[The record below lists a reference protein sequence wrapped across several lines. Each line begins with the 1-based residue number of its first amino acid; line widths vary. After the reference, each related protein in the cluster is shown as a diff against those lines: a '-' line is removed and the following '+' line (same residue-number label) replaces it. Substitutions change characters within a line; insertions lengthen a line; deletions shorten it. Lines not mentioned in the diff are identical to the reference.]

1 MPNGSWKE
9 ALGSKVPASWAA
21 EIDDFELQIRL
32 RKAGKVDEKVFAE
45 TRLRRGAYGQRYDN
59 GQRHDGE
66 ETRALR
72 YPCGELTKGPN
83 TVWDA
88 PGMQRIKIPYGKMTA
103 EQLDV
108 LCEVAEEYSDDIL
121 HITTRQ
127 DIQLHFVHIDD
138 TPDLM
143 RRLAAVGITTREAC
157 GNTVRNVTACSIA
170 GVCRDEAF
178 DVVPYAHATAFFLLG
193 HPDTQDFGRK
203 FKVAFSGC
211 AGHAC
216 GITGIHDIGCIAR
229 VRNTDGRAER
239 GFEVYVGGGLGPVP
253 QQAQLFSEFV
263 PERELLPLCQAIS
276 RVFAAHGERANRARA
291 RLKFVLKK
299 AGIEQFKAW
308 VEEER
313 AALTPDPRWTA
324 FLEDLHSTT
333 PRGLRPAGKAL
344 PPARSDAMALWLK
357 RNVYLQRQ
365 PGYAAVTIRLPLGD
379 LTSAQGRFLADVARE
394 LSGGELVTTVDQNLV
409 LQWVSVD
416 DIASLYERLAAKQ
429 LATPGAGTIADVTSC
444 PGTDTCKLGISS
456 SRGLAATLQT
466 ELAAAAA
473 AGDAVSDLH
482 VKCSGCSNSCGQHH
496 IADIGFL
503 GVSRSVK
510 GNRMP
515 HFQLV
520 VGGQWTNNGGS
531 FGLAI
536 GAIPSKLAPTAV
548 KRLTDGFRAERQPDE
563 SFQAWSQRIGKK
575 ALRDRVQDLIDAGTT
590 NPEPSLFQDWGDPRT
605 YSISDMGVGECAG
618 EVISPLEFGLA
629 ASEQKIFEA
638 QLALEAERMQE
649 ASNKARAAML
659 EAARGMVRHAAPLI
673 RIDDDAAV
681 LAAFRKHVQDSDRFT
696 GLANRFAFQLLR
708 PLEADVGPSDQNAV
722 HQRIGEAQAFLEAAY
737 EIQAQGAVAR

>member
-9 ALGSKVPASWAA
+9 LLGRNMPAGWAA

-32 RKAGKVDEKVFAE
+32 RKAGKIDEKVFAE

-66 ETRALR
+66 EARALR

-88 PGMQRIKIPYGKMTA
+88 PGMQRIKIPYGKMSA

-121 HITTRQ
+121 HVTTRQ

-170 GVCRDEAF
+170 GVCRDETF

-229 VRNTDGRAER
+229 TRDVGGTTER

-263 PERELLPLCQAIS
+263 PERELLPLCQAIC

-299 AGIEQFKAW
+299 AGMAQFKDW
-308 VEEER
+308 VTEER
-313 AALTPDPRWTA
+313 AALTPDPLWTA
-324 FLEDLHSTT
+324 FLDELHGETT
-333 PRGLRPAGKAL
+333 PSGLRPAGKAL
-344 PPARSDAMALWLK
+344 PAARNDEMALWLK

-365 PGYAAVTIRLPLGD
+365 SGYAVVTIRLPLGD
-379 LTSAQGRFLADVARE
+379 LTTAQGRFLADIARE
-394 LSGGELVTTVDQNLV
+394 LSAGQLVTTVDQNLA
-409 LQWVSVD
+409 LQWVSLD
-416 DIASLYERLAAKQ
+416 DIDSLYERLAAQ
-429 LATPGAGTIADVTSC
+429 HLATPGAGSIADVTSC
-444 PGTDTCKLGISS
+444 PGTDTCKLGISA
-456 SRGLAATLQT
+456 SRGLAAQLHT

-520 VGGQWTNNGGS
+520 VGGQWENNGGS

-548 KRLTDGFRAERQPDE
+548 KRLTDGFRAERQE
-563 SFQAWSQRIGKK
+563 GETFQAWSERIGKR
-575 ALRDRVQDLIDAGTT
+575 ALRDRVQDLIDAGLN
-590 NPEPSLFQDWGDPRT
+590 NPEASLFQDWGDPRT
-605 YSISDMGVGECAG
+605 YSIHDLGVGECAG

-638 QLALEAERMQE
+638 QLALEAEHLDD
-649 ASNKARAAML
+649 ASGKARAAML
-659 EAARGMVRHAAPLI
+659 EAARGMIRHAAPLI
-673 RIDDDAAV
+673 RVGDDASV
-681 LAAFRKHVQDSDRFT
+681 IAAFRKHVQESDRFA
-696 GLANRFAFQLLR
+696 GVQSRFAFQLLR
-708 PLEADVGPSDQNAV
+708 PADGDPQASDRSSV
-722 HQRIGEAQAFLEAAY
+722 YQRIGEAQAFLEAAY
-737 EIQAQGAVAR
+737 EVQAQGAGS

>member
-9 ALGSKVPASWAA
+9 LLGSRVQAGWAA

-66 ETRALR
+66 ESRALH
-72 YPCGELTKGPN
+72 YPCGDLTKGPN
-83 TVWDA
+83 TLWDA
-88 PGMQRIKIPYGKMTA
+88 PGMQRIKIPYGKMSA
-103 EQLDV
+103 DQLDA

-157 GNTVRNVTACSIA
+157 GNTVRNVTACPIA

-178 DVVPYAHATAFFLLG
+178 DVVPYAHATTFFLLG

-229 VRNTDGRAER
+229 TRTVGDKVER

-253 QQAQLFSEFV
+253 QQAQLLSEFV
-263 PERELLPLCQAIS
+263 PEAELLPLCQAIC

-291 RLKFVLKK
+291 RLKFVIKR
-299 AGIEQFKAW
+299 AGLAQFKAW

-324 FLEDLHSTT
+324 FLDDLHADKPS
-333 PRGLRPAGKAL
+333 GLRPPGKAL
-344 PPARSDAMALWLK
+344 PAARDDAMAQWLK
-357 RNVYLQRQ
+357 RNLYLQRQ

-379 LTSAQGRFLADVARE
+379 LTTAQGRFLADVARE
-394 LSGGELVTTVDQNLV
+394 LSGGQLVTTVEQNLV
-409 LQWVSVD
+409 LQWVSLD
-416 DIASLYERLAAKQ
+416 DIDALYERLAAEH
-429 LATPGAGTIADVTSC
+429 LAMPGAGTIADVTSC

-456 SRGLAATLQT
+456 SRGLAAKLQT
-466 ELAAAAA
+466 ELEAAAAS
-473 AGDAVSDLH
+473 GDAVSDLH

-520 VGGQWTNNGGS
+520 VGGQWENNGGS

-563 SFQAWSQRIGKK
+563 SFQLWSQRIGKA
-575 ALRDRVQDLIDAGTT
+575 ALRDRVKDLIDAGT
-590 NPEPSLFQDWGDPRT
+590 NSPEPSLFQDWGDPRT
-605 YSISDMGVGECAG
+605 YSIQDMGVGECAG

-629 ASEQKIFEA
+629 NSEQKIFEA
-638 QLALEAERMQE
+638 QLALEAERMDD
-649 ASNKARAAML
+649 ANTKARAAMI
-659 EAARGMVRHAAPLI
+659 EAARAMVRHTAPLV
-673 RIDDDAAV
+673 RVADDAAV
-681 LAAFRKHVQDSDRFT
+681 VAAFRKHVQEAERFA
-696 GLANRFAFQLLR
+696 GLSNRFAFQLLR
-708 PLEADVGPSDQNAV
+708 EADAAASDRNAV

-737 EIQAQGAVAR
+737 EIHAQGAARS

>member
-1 MPNGSWKE
+1 MPYGSWKE
-9 ALGSKVPASWAA
+9 LLGAKLQAGWAA

-66 ETRALR
+66 ESRALR
-72 YPCGELTKGPN
+72 YPCGDLTKGPN
-83 TVWDA
+83 TLWDA
-88 PGMQRIKIPYGKMTA
+88 PGMQRIKIPYGKMSA

-157 GNTVRNVTACSIA
+157 GNTVRNVTACPIA
-170 GVCRDEAF
+170 GVCRDESF

-229 VRNTDGRAER
+229 TRTVGDKIER

-263 PERELLPLCQAIS
+263 PETELLPLCQAIS

-291 RLKFVLKK
+291 RLKFVLKR
-299 AGIEQFKAW
+299 AGLAQFKAW

-313 AALTPDPRWTA
+313 AALPPDPRWTA
-324 FLEDLHSTT
+324 FLQEPHADA
-333 PRGLRPAGKAL
+333 PRGLRAPGKAL
-344 PPARSDAMALWLK
+344 PAARNELMAQWLK

-365 PGYAAVTIRLPLGD
+365 TGYAAVTIRLPLGD
-379 LTSAQGRFLADVARE
+379 LTTAQGRFLADVARE
-394 LSGGELVTTVDQNLV
+394 LSGGQLVTTVEQNLV
-409 LQWVSVD
+409 LQWVSLD
-416 DIASLYERLAAKQ
+416 DLDALYERLAAEH

-456 SRGLAATLQT
+456 SRGLAAKLQS

-473 AGDAVSDLH
+473 SGDAVSDLH

-520 VGGQWTNNGGS
+520 VGGQWENNGGS

-548 KRLTDGFRAERQPDE
+548 KRLTDGFRAERHEEE
-563 SFQAWSQRIGKK
+563 SFQAWSQRIGKA
-575 ALRDRVQDLIDAGTT
+575 ALRDRVKDLIDAGTN

-605 YSISDMGVGECAG
+605 YSIHDMGVGECAG

-638 QLALEAERMQE
+638 QLALEAERMDD
-649 ASNKARAAML
+649 ANAKARAAMI
-659 EAARGMVRHAAPLI
+659 EAARAMVRHTAPLV
-673 RIDDDAAV
+673 RAMDDAAV
-681 LAAFRKHVQDSDRFT
+681 VAAFRKHVQEADRFA
-696 GLANRFAFQLLR
+696 GLSNRFAFQLLR
-708 PLEADVGPSDQNAV
+708 PTDVDVASSDRNAV

-737 EIQAQGAVAR
+737 EIQAQGVAR

>member
-9 ALGSKVPASWAA
+9 LLGAKVRADWAA

-32 RKAGKVDEKVFAE
+32 RKAGKIDEKVFAE

-66 ETRALR
+66 EARALR
-72 YPCGELTKGPN
+72 YPCAELTKGPN

-88 PGMQRIKIPYGKMTA
+88 PGMQRIKIPYGKMSA

-127 DIQLHFVHIDD
+127 DVQLHFVHIDD

-170 GVCRDEAF
+170 GVCRDETF

-229 VRNTDGRAER
+229 TRTVGGTVER

-299 AGIEQFKAW
+299 AGIAQFKEW
-308 VEEER
+308 VAQER
-313 AALTPDPRWTA
+313 AALSPDPRWTA
-324 FLEDLHSTT
+324 FLDDLHTQMPS
-333 PRGLRPAGKAL
+333 GLRPAGKAL
-344 PPARSDAMALWLK
+344 PPARNEAMALWLK
-357 RNVYLQRQ
+357 RNIYLQRQ
-365 PGYAAVTIRLPLGD
+365 AGYAAVTIRLPLGD
-379 LTSAQGRFLADVARE
+379 LTTAQGRFLADVARE

-409 LQWVSVD
+409 LQWVSLD
-416 DIASLYERLAAKQ
+416 DIDALYERLVSEQ
-429 LATPGAGTIADVTSC
+429 LAMPGAGSIADVTSC

-456 SRGLAATLQT
+456 SRGLAAKLQS

-503 GVSRSVK
+503 GVSRNVK

-515 HFQLV
+515 HFQLLL
-520 VGGQWTNNGGS
+520 GGQWENNGGS

-548 KRLTDGFRAERQPDE
+548 KRLTDGFRAERQDGE
-563 SFQAWSQRIGKK
+563 SFQAWSQRVGKK
-575 ALRDRVQDLIDAGTT
+575 SLRDRVQDLIDAGM
-590 NPEPSLFQDWGDPRT
+590 NSGEPSLFQDWGDPRT
-605 YSISDMGVGECAG
+605 YSIHDLGVGECAG
-618 EVISPLEFGLA
+618 EVISPLEFSLA

-638 QLALEAERMQE
+638 QLALEAKQMDD
-649 ASNKARAAML
+649 ASTKARAAMI
-659 EAARGMVRHAAPLI
+659 EAARGMIKHTAPLI
-673 RIDDDAAV
+673 RTDDDASV
-681 LAAFRKHVQDSDRFT
+681 ITAFRKHVQESERFAA
-696 GLANRFAFQLLR
+696 LASRFAFQLLR
-708 PLEADVGPSDQNAV
+708 PADAELGPSDQNAV

-737 EIQAQGAVAR
+737 EVQAQGAPRS